1 MTGAQFYTL
10 LQQKIDKAYS
20 AYIDTGK
27 ANRIIEETIF
37 RLCDKIYR
45 DLDLQKEYDELWSLL
60 IKDEVKTITTP
71 PYYTLSGLNRTYMH
85 LFRVA
90 FTFHK
95 TQTFDSFTFT
105 GVGPYIYV
113 FVAPGHV
120 VRKGDRITDVSGQI
134 GTCIK
139 TSRTTFTVTTDVMF
153 NTTEPMFIVIEREAK
168 PYVSDRKIDKYHT
181 PTIYSPKYQLQ
192 NTLVGPGGVDNSKT
206 LYLFPTPKSIKI
218 DYMAQPTATNGQI
231 FTSTG
236 STQITAYTEK
246 FLYRLLD
253 ECVFTYAGQVRDQEL
268 RSTSAQDITI
278 NP

>member
-60 IKDEVKTITTP
+60 VKDEVKTITTP
-71 PYYTLSGLNRTYMH
+71 PYYDLSGLSRTYMH
-85 LFRVA
+85 LFRIA

-95 TQTFDSFTFT
+95 LQTFSSVSFT

-120 VRKGDRITDVSGQI
+120 VRKGDLIADTAGQI
-134 GTCIK
+134 GTCTK
-139 TSRTTFTVTTDVMF
+139 VTRTTFTVSTNLVF
-153 NTTEPMFIVIEREAK
+153 NTGEPMRIVIKREAK

-192 NTLVGPGGVDNSKT
+192 NRISGVNNIKS
-206 LYLFPTPKSIKI
+206 LYLFPAPQAIEI
-218 DYMAQPTATNGQI
+218 DYMAEPTVTNGQI

-236 STQITAYTEK
+236 ATQITAYTEK

-253 ECVFTYAGQVRDQEL
+253 ECVFTYAGQVRDAEL
-268 RSTSAQDITI
+268 RSSSAQDITI

>member
-45 DLDLQKEYDELWSLL
+45 DLDLQKEFDELWSLL
-60 IKDEVKTITTP
+60 IKDEVKTVSTP
-71 PYYTLSGLNRTYMH
+71 PYYDLSGLSRTYMH
-85 LFRVA
+85 LFRIA

-95 TQTFDSFTFT
+95 LQTFDSVTFT
-105 GVGPYIYV
+105 GAGPYIYV

-120 VRKGDRITDVSGQI
+120 VRKGDSIADLAGQI
-134 GTCIK
+134 GTCTK
-139 TSRTTFTVTTDVMF
+139 VTRTTFTVSTNLVF
-153 NTTEPMFIVIEREAK
+153 NTGEPMRIVIEREAK

-192 NTLVGPGGVDNSKT
+192 NRVVGAGNIKS
-206 LYLFPTPKSIKI
+206 LYLFPSPQAIKI
-218 DYMAQPTATNGQI
+218 DYMAEPTAANGQI

-236 STQITAYTEK
+236 ATQITAYTEK